1 MLNYDLE
8 DLSERLD
15 ENYQENSSDSGEYY
29 CQIDKFSSKY
39 IETFPQEFPNNPIPF
54 ETISNSFTFEEALKK
69 DFHLLNI
76 DDESAHYINQN
87 KPSQLLFKLE
97 NPIQKNEIKDSQLHS
112 NDNKDIAAKP
122 NLNKKNQE
130 NQTKKEI
137 KPLNE
142 EQDGIKENNIN
153 TNSFNFIFD
162 ILKKINYQT
171 ERINKIKGDITEK
184 DIKNITLFEV
194 RNKKNKKKKN
204 NRGGKTKKKVEEN
217 AEKNKNK
224 QEIKENKIKCGRKK
238 LDDKNTSQGNHKK
251 DCPDN
256 IIKKIKAFLFTSVIE
271 YVEQYINS
279 QNIKEKIKLLRLDYK
294 YINNLKKEDN
304 IKVLNE
310 QLRNIVSLD
319 TSSRYANYQDKS
331 WNKKMIKKILA
342 KNDEKINSLLNLS
355 FSTWIDIFTY
365 RQKWEN
371 NIQFYKIKNYLEKIQ
386 DENDSEYFSK
396 FIFYLFNYQ
405 RWFLHKKGRRPKVD
419 QKKGKK

>member
-29 CQIDKFSSKY
+29 CQINKFSSKY
-39 IETFPQEFPNNPIPF
+39 FEIFPQEFPNNPIPF
-54 ETISNSFTFEEALKK
+54 ETISKAFTFEETLKK

-87 KPSQLLFKLE
+87 KPSQPLFKLE

-130 NQTKKEI
+130 NQTQKEL

-171 ERINKIKGDITEK
+171 ERISKIKGDITEK

-224 QEIKENKIKCGRKK
+224 QEIKENKIKRGRKK

-304 IKVLNE
+304 IRLLNE
-310 QLRNIVSLD
+310 QLKNIVSFD

-331 WNKKMIKKILA
+331 WNKKIIQKILA

-365 RQKWEN
+365 RQKWDN
-371 NIQFYKIKNYLEKIQ
+371 SIQFYKIKNYLEKIQ

-405 RWFLHKKGRRPKVD
+405 RWFLHKKGRRPKIK
-419 QKKGKK
+419 QKNGKK

>member
-15 ENYQENSSDSGEYY
+15 ENYQENSSDSDVYY

-171 ERINKIKGDITEK
+171 ERISKIKGDITQK
-184 DIKNITLFEV
+184 DIKNISLFKV

-204 NRGGKTKKKVEEN
+204 NRGGKTKKKVEGN
-217 AEKNKNK
+217 AE
-224 QEIKENKIKCGRKK
+224 
-238 LDDKNTSQGNHKK
+238 
-251 DCPDN
+251 
-256 IIKKIKAFLFTSVIE
+256 FTSVIE

-310 QLRNIVSLD
+310 QLRNIVSLE

-371 NIQFYKIKNYLEKIQ
+371 NIQFHTIL
-386 DENDSEYFSK
+386 
-396 FIFYLFNYQ
+396 
-405 RWFLHKKGRRPKVD
+405 
-419 QKKGKK
+419 

>member
-15 ENYQENSSDSGEYY
+15 ENYQENSSDSDVYY

-87 KPSQLLFKLE
+87 KPSQPLFKLE
-97 NPIQKNEIKDSQLHS
+97 NPIQKNEIKDSQPHS

-130 NQTKKEI
+130 NQTKKET

-162 ILKKINYQT
+162 RLKKINYQT
-171 ERINKIKGDITEK
+171 ERISKIKGDITQK

-224 QEIKENKIKCGRKK
+224 QEIKKNKIKCGRKK
-238 LDDKNTSQGNHKK
+238 LEDKNTSQGNHKK

-310 QLRNIVSLD
+310 TLKNIVSLD

>member
-15 ENYQENSSDSGEYY
+15 ENYQENSSDSDVYY

-162 ILKKINYQT
+162 RLKKINYQT
-171 ERINKIKGDITEK
+171 ERISKIKEK
-184 DIKNITLFEV
+184 N
-194 RNKKNKKKKN
+194 
-204 NRGGKTKKKVEEN
+204 VERN

-224 QEIKENKIKCGRKK
+224 QEIKKNKIKCGRKK

-304 IKVLNE
+304 IKVLKE
-310 QLRNIVSLD
+310 PLINIVSLD

-331 WNKKMIKKILA
+331 WNKKIIQKILD

>member
-15 ENYQENSSDSGEYY
+15 ENYQENSSDSDVCY

-97 NPIQKNEIKDSQLHS
+97 NPIQKNEIKDSQPHS

-171 ERINKIKGDITEK
+171 ERISKIKGDITQK
-184 DIKNITLFEV
+184 DIKNISLFKV

-204 NRGGKTKKKVEEN
+204 NRGGKTKKKVEGN

-224 QEIKENKIKCGRKK
+224 QEIKENKIKRGRKK

-279 QNIKEKIKLLRLDYK
+279 QNII
-294 YINNLKKEDN
+294 
-304 IKVLNE
+304 
-310 QLRNIVSLD
+310 
-319 TSSRYANYQDKS
+319 
-331 WNKKMIKKILA
+331 
-342 KNDEKINSLLNLS
+342 
-355 FSTWIDIFTY
+355 
-365 RQKWEN
+365 
-371 NIQFYKIKNYLEKIQ
+371 
-386 DENDSEYFSK
+386 
-396 FIFYLFNYQ
+396 
-405 RWFLHKKGRRPKVD
+405 HKCY
-419 QKKGKK
+419 

>member
-15 ENYQENSSDSGEYY
+15 ENYQENS
-29 CQIDKFSSKY
+29 
-39 IETFPQEFPNNPIPF
+39 
-54 ETISNSFTFEEALKK
+54 
-69 DFHLLNI
+69 LN
-76 DDESAHYINQN
+76 
-87 KPSQLLFKLE
+87 
-97 NPIQKNEIKDSQLHS
+97 QLHS

-130 NQTKKEI
+130 NQTKKET

-171 ERINKIKGDITEK
+171 ERISKIKGDITQK
-184 DIKNITLFEV
+184 DIKNISLFKV

-204 NRGGKTKKKVEEN
+204 NRGGKTKKKVEGN

-224 QEIKENKIKCGRKK
+224 QEIKENKIKRGRKK

-271 YVEQYINS
+271 YVQHYINS
-279 QNIKEKIKLLRLDYK
+279 QDIGEKIKLLRLDYK

-304 IKVLNE
+304 IRLLNE
-310 QLRNIVSLD
+310 PLKNIVSFD

-331 WNKKMIKKILA
+331 WNKKIIQKILD

-405 RWFLHKKGRRPKVD
+405 KWFLHKKGRRPKIN
-419 QKKGKK
+419 QKNDKK

>member
-15 ENYQENSSDSGEYY
+15 ENYQENSSDSDVYY

-97 NPIQKNEIKDSQLHS
+97 NPIQKNEIKDSQPHS

-130 NQTKKEI
+130 NQTQKEL

-162 ILKKINYQT
+162 ILKKI
-171 ERINKIKGDITEK
+171 
-184 DIKNITLFEV
+184 
-194 RNKKNKKKKN
+194 
-204 NRGGKTKKKVEEN
+204 
-217 AEKNKNK
+217 
-224 QEIKENKIKCGRKK
+224 KE
-238 LDDKNTSQGNHKK
+238 
-251 DCPDN
+251 
-256 IIKKIKAFLFTSVIE
+256 
-271 YVEQYINS
+271 
-279 QNIKEKIKLLRLDYK
+279 
-294 YINNLKKEDN
+294 
-304 IKVLNE
+304 
-310 QLRNIVSLD
+310 
-319 TSSRYANYQDKS
+319 
-331 WNKKMIKKILA
+331 
-342 KNDEKINSLLNLS
+342 
-355 FSTWIDIFTY
+355 
-365 RQKWEN
+365 
-371 NIQFYKIKNYLEKIQ
+371 
-386 DENDSEYFSK
+386 
-396 FIFYLFNYQ
+396 
-405 RWFLHKKGRRPKVD
+405 
-419 QKKGKK
+419 